1 MLTKNQFKIMEVFV
15 SNITNVFSI
24 REIARILKM
33 NNSLAHRSIKPLIE
47 LKILL
52 KDEKG
57 FLHLNY
63 RKNHEILS
71 FVEYIRRNSFLEK
84 NKNIYLLKED
94 VIKNLPYE
102 YFVFLI
108 FGSTVSNSKPRDLDL
123 LFIIEKTN
131 EIEQAEKYLYN
142 IIQNY
147 NLNAHLLVISIES
160 VYEMLISRDDKNVM
174 NEVLNKHIILYGAE
188 LFYKLIN
195 KGRK

>member
-15 SNITNVFSI
+15 SNITTVFSI
-24 REIARILKM
+24 REIARILNM

-47 LKILL
+47 KNILN
-52 KDEKG
+52 KNDKG

-63 RKNHEILS
+63 KENHEIIS
-71 FVEYIRRNSFLEK
+71 FVEYIRRNIFLEK
-84 NKNIYLLKED
+84 NKTINLLKKD
-94 VIKNLPYE
+94 IVKNLPYE

-108 FGSTVSNSKPRDLDL
+108 FGSTVTNSKPRDLDL
-123 LFIIEKTN
+123 LLIIEKTN

-147 NLNAHLLVISIES
+147 NLNSEILVVSFES
-160 VYEMLISRDDKNVM
+160 VFEMLKSRDDKNVM

>member
-15 SNITNVFSI
+15 SNITTVFSI
-24 REIARILKM
+24 REIARILNM

-47 LKILL
+47 KNILN
-52 KDEKG
+52 KNDKG

-63 RKNHEILS
+63 KENHEIIS
-71 FVEYIRRNSFLEK
+71 FVEYIRRNIFLEK
-84 NKNIYLLKED
+84 NKTINLLKKD
-94 VIKNLPYE
+94 IVKNLPYE

-108 FGSTVSNSKPRDLDL
+108 FGSTVTNSKPRDLDL
-123 LFIIEKTN
+123 LLIIEKTN

-147 NLNAHLLVISIES
+147 NLNSEILVISFES
-160 VYEMLISRDDKNVM
+160 VFEMLKSRDDKNVM